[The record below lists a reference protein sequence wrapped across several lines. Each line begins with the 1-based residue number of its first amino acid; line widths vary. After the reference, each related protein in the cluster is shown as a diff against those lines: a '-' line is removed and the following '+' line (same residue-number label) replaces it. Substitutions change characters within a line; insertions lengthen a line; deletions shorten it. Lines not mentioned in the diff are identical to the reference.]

1 MGFLSDE
8 KHKND
13 SPRRFQW
20 WLLVIGFGLGVLA
33 MLIVSTANT
42 STNSITNSAVNNPD
56 ELYITA
62 TYLIQQAT
70 ATAQA
75 VSVTGE
81 NQLSEMQA
89 TASAQALFV
98 ADENQ
103 LGEVQ
108 ATATYIIQMAT
119 QQAEAA
125 TAQASTP

>member
-8 KHKND
+8 KRKND

-20 WLLVIGFGLGVLA
+20 WLLLVGFGLGILA
-33 MLIVSTANT
+33 MLIVSAGST
-42 STNSITNSAVNNPD
+42 STNNTANNVVNNPD
-56 ELYITA
+56 EFQITA

-70 ATAQA
+70 A
-75 VSVTGE
+75 
-81 NQLSEMQA
+81 
-89 TASAQALFV
+89 SAQALFV
-98 ADENQ
+98 TDENQ

>member
-8 KHKND
+8 KPKND

-20 WLLVIGFGLGVLA
+20 WLLVIGFGLGILA

-42 STNSITNSAVNNPD
+42 STNRTTNSVVNNSD

-75 VSVTGE
+75 VFVTGE
-81 NQLSEMQA
+81 NQLSEM
-89 TASAQALFV
+89 
-98 ADENQ
+98 
-103 LGEVQ
+103 Q

-125 TAQASTP
+125 TAQASAP